1 MTKIYSS
8 NIHLLL
14 SHILNQ
20 NPNIL
25 EKDIRGKIPE
35 IKSRKT
41 VKETLI
47 YMEEQQIIMNPYLYI
62 HNCNGYE
69 NHYIIA
75 EVKNWKD
82 LYERIICR
90 NWETIDSAFYIR
102 SWKKN
107 RLAYIKY
114 HNTLEKKVN
123 NVLEEGPIDYVC
135 IIHPQSVTDQNI
147 TIPESEPKKSHISP
161 VDLHKSFDWDY
172 DTKQVF
178 WWLSIN
184 YRLGLTQIGRQLGVS
199 RTTVRRKKQL
209 IEEFT
214 SIYYPTFI
222 HSRPN
227 YTRII
232 SSFHTEYPEYL
243 KMIFQHLSAT
253 CYLFG
258 NRERTI
264 CFVNTTLPGLVIQ
277 VLEELE
283 QKTIIEDLSTEIAVK
298 DWNKIEDEY
307 RLGRIP
313 EKFFWMFKG
322 RIKKKK

>member
-1 MTKIYSS
+1 MAKIYSKD
-8 NIHLLL
+8 IHLFL
-14 SHILNQ
+14 SHILNE

-25 EKDIRGKIPE
+25 EKDILGKAPK

-47 YMEEQQIIMNPYLYI
+47 HMEESQIIMNPYLHI
-62 HNCNGYE
+62 RNCGGYS
-69 NHYIIA
+69 NHYLIA

-90 NWETIDSAFYIR
+90 NWEAIDSAFYIR
-102 SWKKN
+102 SWKRN

-114 HNTLEKKVN
+114 HNTLEEEVQ
-123 NVLEEGPIDYVC
+123 NVLEKGPIDYVC
-135 IIHPQSVTDQNI
+135 VIHPQSVTDNELK
-147 TIPESEPKKSHISP
+147 IPDVEPERSHIPS
-161 VDLHKSFDWDY
+161 DNLDKTFDWDY

-184 YRLGLTQIGRQLGVS
+184 YRLGLTQIGRQLGVT
-199 RTTVRRKKQL
+199 RTTVRRKKRQ

-214 SIYYPTFI
+214 HIYYPTFI

-227 YTRII
+227 YTRIL
-232 SSFHTEYPEYL
+232 SSFHTEYSEYI
-243 KMIFQHLSAT
+243 KEIFQRLSAT

-258 NRERTI
+258 NQDRI
-264 CFVNTTLPGLVIQ
+264 LLFVNTILPSYSIE
-277 VLEELE
+277 VLEEME
-283 QKTIIEDLSTEIAVK
+283 ERGIIEDLNTEIAVRG
-298 DWNKIEDEY
+298 WNRIVEQY
-307 RLGRIP
+307 RIGKIP
-313 EKFFWMFKG
+313 ERFFWMFKG